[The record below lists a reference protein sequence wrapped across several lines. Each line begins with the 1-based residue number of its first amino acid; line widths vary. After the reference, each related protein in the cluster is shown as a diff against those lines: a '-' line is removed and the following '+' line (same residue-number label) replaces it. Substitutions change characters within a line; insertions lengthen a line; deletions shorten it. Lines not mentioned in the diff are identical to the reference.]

1 MQETLLRIREVL
13 AFELIRIGETVVTV
27 STLATAILVMVAAF
41 WLSRLIRQAMIRR
54 VKESSVPE
62 RGSVAVTARLLHY
75 TIIIVGIGIALSTL
89 GIQLGA
95 LFAAGA
101 VFAVAFG
108 FAMQTISQNFV
119 SGVIL
124 LFERS
129 IKPGDIVEVES
140 RLVRVR
146 ELGIRAT
153 IARGLNE
160 EDLII
165 PNSLLVQS
173 TVTNYTL
180 RDALYRINADVGV
193 VYSSDMAQVREVLEN
208 TLESLEWRSREMDP
222 AVFMK
227 EFGASA
233 VVFMVSVFTEN
244 PWNLRVQRS
253 LLNEAVWWALKD
265 AGITIAFP
273 QLDVHLDSAAIR
285 ALEGV
290 AGAAADGAAAGG
302 GGAAAGRKGKK
313 RQ

>member
-1 MQETLLRIREVL
+1 MQETLERIREIL
-13 AFELIRIGETVVTV
+13 AFELFPIGETSLTV
-27 STLATAILVMVAAF
+27 ATLATAVLVMVAAF
-41 WLSRLIRQAMIRR
+41 WISSLIRRAMFRR

-75 TIIIVGIGIALSTL
+75 TIVLVGIGVALSTL

-129 IKPGDIVEVES
+129 IKPGDIIEVED
-140 RLVRVR
+140 RIVRVR

-165 PNSLLVQS
+165 PNSVLVQS
-173 TVTNYTL
+173 TVRNYTL
-180 RDALYRINADVGV
+180 RDALYRIDADVGV
-193 VYSSDMAQVREVLEN
+193 VYGADMKRVREVLEATAN
-208 TLESLEWRSREMDP
+208 GIEWRSREIEP
-222 AVFMK
+222 AVFMR
-227 EFGASA
+227 EFGPSS
-233 VVFMVSVFTEN
+233 VNFMVSVFTEN
-244 PWNLRVQRS
+244 PWNLRKQRS
-253 LLNEAVWWALKD
+253 DLNEAIWWALKD
-265 AGITIAFP
+265 AEITIAFP
-273 QLDVHLDSAAIR
+273 QLDVHFDPP
-285 ALEGV
+285 V
-290 AGAAADGAAAGG
+290 AEAFARLSGPDPSG
-302 GGAAAGRKGKK
+302 
-313 RQ
+313 

>member
-1 MQETLLRIREVL
+1 MFEFRLRPTVTMQEALLRLREIL
-13 AFELIRIGETVVTV
+13 ALELISIGDTPITVA
-27 STLATAILVMVAAF
+27 TLATAVLVMVAAF
-41 WLSRLIRQAMIRR
+41 WISSLIRRAMFRR
-54 VKESSVPE
+54 VRESSVPE

-75 TIIIVGIGIALSTL
+75 SIILVGVAIALSTL
-89 GIQLGA
+89 GIKLGA

-129 IKPGDIVEVES
+129 IKPGDIIEVEG
-140 RLVRVR
+140 RIVRIR

-165 PNSLLVQS
+165 PNSVLVQS
-173 TVTNYTL
+173 TVMNYTL

-193 VYSSDMAQVREVLEN
+193 VYGSDMKRVREVLEGVG
-208 TLESLEWRSREMDP
+208 EGIEWRSHEQDP
-222 AVFMK
+222 AVFMR
-227 EFGASA
+227 EFGASS
-233 VVFMVSVFTEN
+233 VNFMVSVFTEN
-244 PWNLRVQRS
+244 PWNLRQQRS
-253 LLNEAVWWALKD
+253 ALNEAIWWGLKD

-273 QLDVHLDSAAIR
+273 QLDVHFDPTVSE
-285 ALEGV
+285 ALAGL
-290 AGAAADGAAAGG
+290 GAAPRDE
-302 GGAAAGRKGKK
+302 K
-313 RQ
+313 

>member
-1 MQETLLRIREVL
+1 MQETLLRLREIL
-13 AFELIRIGETVVTV
+13 QFELVTIGETRVTV
-27 STLATAILVMVAAF
+27 FTLASAALVMVTAF
-41 WLSRLIRQAMIRR
+41 WISSLVRRAMFRR
-54 VKESSVPE
+54 VQERSVPE

-75 TIIIVGIGIALSTL
+75 TIILVGIGIALSTL
-89 GIQLGA
+89 GIRLGA

-129 IKPGDIVEVES
+129 IKPGDIVEVEG

-165 PNSLLVQS
+165 PNSVLVQS
-173 TVTNYTL
+173 TVRNYTL
-180 RDALYRINADVGV
+180 RDALYRIDADVGV
-193 VYSSDMAQVREVLEN
+193 TYGSDMKQVREVLEAVA
-208 TLESLEWRSREMDP
+208 EGIEWRSKENAP

-227 EFGASA
+227 EFGASS
-233 VVFMVSVFTEN
+233 VNFVVSVFTEN
-244 PWNLRVQRS
+244 PWNLRQQRS
-253 LLNEAVWWALKD
+253 ALNEAIWWALAD

-273 QLDVHLDSAAIR
+273 QLDIHFDPPVSAA
-285 ALEGV
+285 L
-290 AGAAADGAAAGG
+290 AGSGAS
-302 GGAAAGRKGKK
+302 GKAK
-313 RQ
+313 K

>member
-1 MQETLLRIREVL
+1 MQETLRRIREIL
-13 AFELIRIGETVVTV
+13 AFELFPIGETSLTV
-27 STLATAILVMVAAF
+27 ATLASAILVMVAAF
-41 WLSRLIRQAMIRR
+41 WISSLIRRAMIRR

-75 TIIIVGIGIALSTL
+75 TIVLVGIGVALSTL

-101 VFAVAFG
+101 VFAVAIG
-108 FAMQTISQNFV
+108 FAMQTITQNFV

-129 IKPGDIVEVES
+129 IKPGDIVEVEG
-140 RLVRVR
+140 RIVRIR

-165 PNSLLVQS
+165 PNSLLVQN

-180 RDALYRINADVGV
+180 RDALYRIDAVVGV
-193 VYSSDMAQVREVLEN
+193 VYSSDMARVREVLEN
-208 TLESLEWRSREMDP
+208 VARSIEWGSNEGEP

-227 EFGASA
+227 EFGPSSVNFIVSA
-233 VVFMVSVFTEN
+233 FTEN
-244 PWNLRVQRS
+244 PWSLRKQRS
-253 LLNEAVWWALKD
+253 ALNEAIWWALKD
-265 AGITIAFP
+265 AQITIAFP
-273 QLDVHLDSAAIR
+273 QLDVHFDPSVSE
-285 ALEGV
+285 AL
-290 AGAAADGAAAGG
+290 AGLGAVP
-302 GGAAAGRKGKK
+302 KGKK
-313 RQ
+313 